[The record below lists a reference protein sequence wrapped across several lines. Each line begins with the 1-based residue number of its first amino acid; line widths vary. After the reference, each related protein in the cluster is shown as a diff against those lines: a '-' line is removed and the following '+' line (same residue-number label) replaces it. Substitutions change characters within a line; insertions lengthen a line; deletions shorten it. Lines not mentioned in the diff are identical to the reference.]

1 MLKYDLIAIH
11 MNHGCVK
18 KKKNKL
24 EKWLCEMK
32 MRMKWSQIG
41 QKWKEK
47 RKEKMKDPREGELR
61 REWDP

>member
-24 EKWLCEMK
+24 KKWLCEMK
-32 MRMKWSQIG
+32 MRMK
-41 QKWKEK
+41 
-47 RKEKMKDPREGELR
+47 
-61 REWDP
+61 